1 MIAFILAGLVLGGI
15 YAISAASIV
24 VTYVSA
30 GVLNF
35 AFGAIAFFIARL
47 YYYLVAQLGWPVFAS
62 AIVAIAIAG
71 PLLGIVLYFAL
82 FRFLAQAQAITKV
95 VATIGLSVAIPA
107 ATELIFGDHPILTSP
122 GLAPPPEHVFHVGG
136 VAITLDQI
144 IAYCCVVAVLA
155 IGTWVLRRTQVGL
168 LVRATVDSKA
178 MTSLSGISPARIA
191 VGVWAAGTFLAG
203 LAGVLAAPVLNVSSV
218 SNYTVITASAF
229 AAVVAA
235 KLRSLPV
242 AVGIGLLMGVLGS
255 VLQWALPS
263 VSSLVTGDIIA
274 AIPFVMVVIFLLYY
288 TWRKTVT
295 EETLGGIL
303 DKAVSVRGILPQ
315 AEAARSAGASEASRA
330 SGASGVVERLGGYA
344 AKTLALGPRNPF
356 VVITAVL
363 PLVLSGFWLGPVAE
377 GLAIAIVF
385 LSFTLLTGEGG
396 MISLCQISFA
406 GVGGLTA
413 AQMNATYHL
422 PVLLGVLVGALLAG
436 ACGLVVGLLTA
447 RMGNLYAALATLTLA
462 LLLSAIVFQLNVF
475 LQYGA
480 GVTVSRPSFAESNVS
495 LTYLTLAVFVAISLF
510 IAAIRRSTSGL
521 ALSAIRATETGARS
535 AGVSVVRLKVGLWTL
550 AAAIAGTG
558 GGMYVIYNGVALPQS
573 FDAIIGLTW
582 FAVVITNGRRSN
594 NAALAA
600 GLCFTLI
607 PQLFTTY
614 LPTSLGQV
622 PTLLFGA
629 GAVLLAR
636 NPDGIITMNGRQI
649 TALARR
655 LSGSGRHTGGGQPLP
670 AGHAAGRVPASAAA
684 ASAAS
689 APAASAAS
697 AASAAAAPAA
707 SAAPAAPAAPA
718 AKLEDAQ

>member
-15 YAISAASIV
+15 YAVSAASIV

-47 YYYLVAQLGWPVFAS
+47 YYYLVVQEGWPGYAS
-62 AIVAIAIAG
+62 AIVAIVIVG
-71 PLLGIVLYFAL
+71 PLLGIALYFAL

-107 ATELIFGDHPILTSP
+107 ATELIFGTQPILSSP
-122 GLAPPPEHVFHVGG
+122 GLAPLPERVFHVDG
-136 VAITLDQI
+136 VAITLDQV
-144 IAYCCVVAVLA
+144 IAYCCVAAVLA
-155 IGTWVLRRTQVGL
+155 AGTYVLRRTQAGL

-178 MTSLSGISPARIA
+178 MASLSGISPARIA

-203 LAGVLAAPVLNVSSV
+203 LAGVLAAPVLNVGSV

-235 KLRSLPV
+235 RLRSLPV
-242 AVGIGLLMGVLGS
+242 AVGIGLLMGVVGS
-255 VLQWALPS
+255 LLQWALPS

-288 TWRKTVT
+288 TWRKVVT

-303 DKAVSVRGILPQ
+303 DKAISVRG
-315 AEAARSAGASEASRA
+315 GASLPPGGT
-330 SGASGVVERLGGYA
+330 GAGPGREGTLRGYA
-344 AKTLALGPRNPF
+344 ARALALVPRNPF
-356 VVITAVL
+356 VVVVLVL
-363 PLVLSGFWLGPVAE
+363 PLVLSGYWLGPVTE
-377 GLAIAIVF
+377 GVAIGIIF

-413 AQMNATYHL
+413 AQVNSTYHL
-422 PVLLGVLVGALLAG
+422 PVLLGVLIGGALAG
-436 ACGLVVGLLTA
+436 LGGLIVGLLTA

-462 LLLSAIVFQLNVF
+462 LLLSSIVFQLNVF
-475 LQYGA
+475 MQYGA
-480 GVTVSRPSFAESNVS
+480 GVTMERPSFAGSGIS
-495 LTYLTLAVFVAISLF
+495 LTYLTLAVFVAISLL

-535 AGVSVVRLKVGLWTL
+535 AGISVFRLKTAIWTL
-550 AAAIAGTG
+550 AAAIAGIG
-558 GGMYVIYNGVALPQS
+558 GGMYVIYAGVALPQS
-573 FDAIIGLTW
+573 FDAIVGLTW

-600 GLCFTLI
+600 GLFYTLI

-614 LPTSLGQV
+614 LPASLGPL

-649 TALARR
+649 ASLARR
-655 LSGSGRHTGGGQPLP
+655 LTGSGRQPGGGQPELADP
-670 AGHAAGRVPASAAA
+670 IPGRVPTAVAANM
-684 ASAAS
+684 
-689 APAASAAS
+689 
-697 AASAAAAPAA
+697 
-707 SAAPAAPAAPA
+707 
-718 AKLEDAQ
+718 EDSL

>member
-15 YAISAASIV
+15 YAVSAASIV

-47 YYYLVAQLGWPVFAS
+47 YYYLVVQEGWPGYAS
-62 AIVAIAIAG
+62 AIVAIVIVG
-71 PLLGIVLYFAL
+71 PLLGIALYFAL

-107 ATELIFGDHPILTSP
+107 ATELIFGTQPILSSP
-122 GLAPPPEHVFHVGG
+122 GLAPLPERVFHVDG
-136 VAITLDQI
+136 VAITLDQV
-144 IAYCCVVAVLA
+144 IAYCCVAAVLA
-155 IGTWVLRRTQVGL
+155 AGTYVLRRTQAGL

-178 MTSLSGISPARIA
+178 MASLSGISPARIA

-203 LAGVLAAPVLNVSSV
+203 LAGVLAAPVLNVGSV

-235 KLRSLPV
+235 RLRSLPV
-242 AVGIGLLMGVLGS
+242 AVGIGLLMGVVGS
-255 VLQWALPS
+255 LLQWALPS

-288 TWRKTVT
+288 TWRKVVT

-303 DKAVSVRGILPQ
+303 DKAISVRG
-315 AEAARSAGASEASRA
+315 GASLPPGGT
-330 SGASGVVERLGGYA
+330 GAGPGREGTLRGYA
-344 AKTLALGPRNPF
+344 ARALALAPRNPF
-356 VVITAVL
+356 VVVVLVL
-363 PLVLSGFWLGPVAE
+363 PLVLSGYWLGPVTE
-377 GLAIAIVF
+377 GVAIGIIF

-413 AQMNATYHL
+413 AQVNSTYHL
-422 PVLLGVLVGALLAG
+422 PVLLGVLIGGVLAG
-436 ACGLVVGLLTA
+436 VGGLIVGLLTA

-462 LLLSAIVFQLNVF
+462 LLLSSIVFQLNVF
-475 LQYGA
+475 MQYGA
-480 GVTVSRPSFAESNVS
+480 GVAVERPSFAGSGIS
-495 LTYLTLAVFVAISLF
+495 LTYLTLAVFVAISLL

-535 AGVSVVRLKVGLWTL
+535 AGISVFRLKTAIWTL
-550 AAAIAGTG
+550 AAAIAGIG
-558 GGMYVIYNGVALPQS
+558 GGMYVIYAGVALPQS
-573 FDAIIGLTW
+573 FDAIVGLTW

-600 GLCFTLI
+600 GLFYTLI
-607 PQLFTTY
+607 PQLFSTY
-614 LPTSLGQV
+614 LPASLGPL

-649 TALARR
+649 ASLARR
-655 LSGSGRHTGGGQPLP
+655 LTGSGRQPGGGQPELADP
-670 AGHAAGRVPASAAA
+670 IPGRVPTAVAANM
-684 ASAAS
+684 
-689 APAASAAS
+689 
-697 AASAAAAPAA
+697 
-707 SAAPAAPAAPA
+707 
-718 AKLEDAQ
+718 EDSL

>member
-62 AIVAIAIAG
+62 AIVAIVIAG
-71 PLLGIVLYFAL
+71 PLLGIALYFAL

-107 ATELIFGDHPILTSP
+107 ATELIFGNQSILTSP
-122 GLAPPPEHVFHVGG
+122 GLAPLPEQVFHVGG

-144 IAYCCVVAVLA
+144 IAYCCVAAVLA
-155 IGTWVLRRTQVGL
+155 VGTWVLRRTQVGL

-242 AVGIGLLMGVLGS
+242 AVGIGLLMGVVGS
-255 VLQWALPS
+255 LLQWALPS
-263 VSSLVTGDIIA
+263 VSSLVTGDIIL

-288 TWRKTVT
+288 SWRKAVT

-303 DKAVSVRGILPQ
+303 DKAISVRAIPPQ
-315 AEAARSAGASEASRA
+315 AAGGPSAGRWQR
-330 SGASGVVERLGGYA
+330 GKLGGYA
-344 AKTLALGPRNPF
+344 ARTLGLVPRNPF
-356 VVITAVL
+356 VVIAAIL
-363 PLVLSGFWLGPVAE
+363 PLVLSGYWLGPVVE
-377 GLAIAIVF
+377 GVAIGIVF

-413 AQMNATYHL
+413 AQVNSTYHL
-422 PVLLGVLVGALLAG
+422 PVLLGVLIGGVLAG
-436 ACGLVVGLLTA
+436 ACGLIVGLLTA
-447 RMGNLYAALATLTLA
+447 RMGNLYAALATLTFA
-462 LLLSAIVFQLNVF
+462 LLLSSIVFQFNVF
-475 LQYGA
+475 MQYGA
-480 GVTVSRPSFAESNVS
+480 GVTVSRPSFAQSDIS
-495 LTYLTLAVFVAISLF
+495 LTYLTLAIFLVISLL

-521 ALSAIRATETGARS
+521 ALSAIRSTETGARS
-535 AGVSVVRLKVGLWTL
+535 AGVSVVRMKVGIWAL
-550 AAAIAGTG
+550 AAAIAGIG
-558 GGMYVIYNGVALPQS
+558 GGMYVIYTGVALPQS
-573 FDAIIGLTW
+573 FDAIVGLTW

-600 GLCFTLI
+600 GLFFTLI
-607 PQLFTTY
+607 PQLFATY
-614 LPTSLGQV
+614 LPTSLGQL

-636 NPDGIITMNGRQI
+636 NPDGVITMNGRQL

-655 LSGSGRHTGGGQPLP
+655 LTGGGRHTGGGRPL
-670 AGHAAGRVPASAAA
+670 AAGPADSRVPASAVAA
-684 ASAAS
+684 N
-689 APAASAAS
+689 
-697 AASAAAAPAA
+697 
-707 SAAPAAPAAPA
+707 
-718 AKLEDAQ
+718 LGDAQ

>member
-1 MIAFILAGLVLGGI
+1 LIAFILAGLVLGGI

-47 YYYLVAQLGWPVFAS
+47 YYYLVAQQGWPVAPAGVV
-62 AIVAIAIAG
+62 AIVIAG
-71 PLLGIVLYFAL
+71 PLLGVALYFAL

-107 ATELIFGDHPILTSP
+107 ATELIFGDQPILTSP
-122 GLAPPPEHVFHVGG
+122 GLAPLPESVFHVGG
-136 VAITLDQI
+136 VAITLDQV

-178 MTSLSGISPARIA
+178 MASLSGISPARIA

-242 AVGIGLLMGVLGS
+242 AVAIGLLMGVAGS
-255 VLQWALPS
+255 LLQWALPS
-263 VSSLVTGDIIA
+263 VSSLVTGDIIS

-288 TWRKTVT
+288 TWRKAVT

-303 DKAVSVRGILPQ
+303 DKAISVRDIPPQ
-315 AEAARSAGASEASRA
+315 GDAGQSANWSRQ
-330 SGASGVVERLGGYA
+330 GGLRGYA
-344 AKTLALGPRNPF
+344 TKALALVPRNPF

-377 GLAIAIVF
+377 GAAIGIVF

-422 PVLLGVLVGALLAG
+422 PVLLGVLIGAVLAG
-436 ACGLVVGLLTA
+436 LCGLVVGLLTA

-462 LLLSAIVFQLNVF
+462 LLLSSIVFQLNAF

-480 GVTVSRPSFAESNVS
+480 GVTVSRPSFAESDVS

-521 ALSAIRATETGARS
+521 ALSAIRSTETGARS
-535 AGVSVVRLKVGLWTL
+535 AGVSVVRLKIGLWAL
-550 AAAIAGTG
+550 AAAIAGIG

-573 FDAIIGLTW
+573 FDAIVGLTW

-600 GLCFTLI
+600 GLFYTFI

-655 LSGSGRHTGGGQPLP
+655 LTGGGRHTGRGQSSLP
-670 AGHAAGRVPASAAA
+670 GPSRGRVPAAAV
-684 ASAAS
+684 
-689 APAASAAS
+689 
-697 AASAAAAPAA
+697 
-707 SAAPAAPAAPA
+707 A

>member
-1 MIAFILAGLVLGGI
+1 VIAFILAGLVLGGI

-35 AFGAIAFFIARL
+35 AFGAVAFFIARL
-47 YYYLVAQLGWPVFAS
+47 YYYLVVQLGWPVYEA
-62 AIVAIAIAG
+62 AIVAIVIAG
-71 PLLGIVLYFAL
+71 PLLGIALYFAL

-107 ATELIFGDHPILTSP
+107 ATELIFGNQPILTSP
-122 GLAPPPEHVFHVGG
+122 GLAPLPERVFHVGG
-136 VAITLDQI
+136 VAITLDQG

-155 IGTWVLRRTQVGL
+155 VGTWVLRRTQVGL

-178 MTSLSGISPARIA
+178 MASLSGISPARIA

-242 AVGIGLLMGVLGS
+242 AVGVGLLMGVIGS
-255 VLQWALPS
+255 LLQWALPS
-263 VSSLVTGDIIA
+263 VSSLVTGDIIS

-288 TWRKTVT
+288 TWRKAVS
-295 EETLGGIL
+295 EEGLGGIL
-303 DKAVSVRGILPQ
+303 DKAIAVRGL
-315 AEAARSAGASEASRA
+315 ASTAAD
-330 SGASGVVERLGGYA
+330 GGYA
-344 AKTLALGPRNPF
+344 GRRARGLRGYTTRLLALAPRNPF
-356 VVITAVL
+356 VVIAAVA
-363 PLVLSGFWLGPVAE
+363 PLVLSGYWLGPVVE
-377 GLAIAIVF
+377 GVAIGIVF

-406 GVGGLTA
+406 GIGGLATA
-413 AQMNATYHL
+413 QVNSTYHL
-422 PVLLGVLVGALLAG
+422 PVLLGVLIGGVLACAG
-436 ACGLVVGLLTA
+436 GLIVGLLTV

-462 LLLSAIVFQLNVF
+462 LLLSSIVFQFNVF
-475 LQYGA
+475 MQYGA
-480 GVTVSRPSFAESNVS
+480 GVTVSRPSFAQSNIA
-495 LTYLTLAVFVAISLF
+495 LTYLTLAVFVIISLF
-510 IAAIRRSTSGL
+510 ITAIRRSTSGL
-521 ALSAIRATETGARS
+521 ALSAIRSTETGARS
-535 AGVSVVRLKVGLWTL
+535 AGVSVIRTKIMIWAL
-550 AAAIAGTG
+550 AAAIAGIG

-573 FDAIIGLTW
+573 FDAIVGLTW

-600 GLCFTLI
+600 GLFYTLI

-614 LPTSLGQV
+614 LPTSWGPL
-622 PTLLFGA
+622 PTLLFGM

-649 TALARR
+649 EALARR
-655 LSGSGRHTGGGQPLP
+655 LTRRGGQTGGGQPVL
-670 AGHAAGRVPASAAA
+670 AAPLEGRVPASAVAVNR
-684 ASAAS
+684 
-689 APAASAAS
+689 
-697 AASAAAAPAA
+697 
-707 SAAPAAPAAPA
+707 
-718 AKLEDAQ
+718 EDAQ

>member
-47 YYYLVAQLGWPVFAS
+47 YYYLVVQLGWPVYEA
-62 AIVAIAIAG
+62 AIVAIVIAG
-71 PLLGIVLYFAL
+71 PLLGIALYFAL

-107 ATELIFGDHPILTSP
+107 ATELIFGNQPILTSP
-122 GLAPPPEHVFHVGG
+122 GLAPLPERVFHVGG
-136 VAITLDQI
+136 VAITLDQV
-144 IAYCCVVAVLA
+144 IAYCCVVVVLA
-155 IGTWVLRRTQVGL
+155 VGTWVLRRTQVGL

-178 MTSLSGISPARIA
+178 MASLSGISPARIA

-242 AVGIGLLMGVLGS
+242 AVGIGLLMGVIGS
-255 VLQWALPS
+255 LLQWALPS
-263 VSSLVTGDIIA
+263 VSSLVTGDIIS

-288 TWRKTVT
+288 TWRKAVS
-295 EETLGGIL
+295 EEGLGGIL
-303 DKAVSVRGILPQ
+303 DKAIAVRGLASTAADGSYAGRR
-315 AEAARSAGASEASRA
+315 AEGLRSYAT
-330 SGASGVVERLGGYA
+330 RL
-344 AKTLALGPRNPF
+344 LALAPRNPF
-356 VVITAVL
+356 VVIAAVA
-363 PLVLSGFWLGPVAE
+363 PLVLSGYWLGPVVE
-377 GLAIAIVF
+377 GVAIGIVF

-406 GVGGLTA
+406 GIGGLATA
-413 AQMNATYHL
+413 QVNSTYHL
-422 PVLLGVLVGALLAG
+422 PVLLGVLIGGVLACAG
-436 ACGLVVGLLTA
+436 GLIVGLLTV

-462 LLLSAIVFQLNVF
+462 LLLSSIVFQFNVF
-475 LQYGA
+475 MQYGA
-480 GVTVSRPSFAESNVS
+480 GVTVSRPSFAQSNIA
-495 LTYLTLAVFVAISLF
+495 LTYLTLAVFVIISL
-510 IAAIRRSTSGL
+510 IITAIRRSTSGL
-521 ALSAIRATETGARS
+521 ALSAIRSTETGARS
-535 AGVSVVRLKVGLWTL
+535 AGVSVIRTKIMIWAL
-550 AAAIAGTG
+550 AAAIAGIG

-573 FDAIIGLTW
+573 FDAIVGLTW

-600 GLCFTLI
+600 GLFYTLI

-614 LPTSLGQV
+614 LPTSWGPL
-622 PTLLFGA
+622 PTLLFGM

-649 TALARR
+649 EALARR
-655 LSGSGRHTGGGQPLP
+655 LTRRGGQTGGGQPVL
-670 AGHAAGRVPASAAA
+670 AAPLEGRVPASAVAVNR
-684 ASAAS
+684 
-689 APAASAAS
+689 
-697 AASAAAAPAA
+697 
-707 SAAPAAPAAPA
+707 
-718 AKLEDAQ
+718 EDAQ

>member
-62 AIVAIAIAG
+62 AIVAIVIAG

-107 ATELIFGDHPILTSP
+107 ATELIFGDQPILTSP
-122 GLAPPPEHVFHVGG
+122 GLAPLPERVFHVGG
-136 VAITLDQI
+136 VAITLDQV
-144 IAYCCVVAVLA
+144 IAYGCVVVVLA
-155 IGTWVLRRTQVGL
+155 AGTWVLRRTQVGL

-178 MTSLSGISPARIA
+178 MTSISGISPARIA

-242 AVGIGLLMGVLGS
+242 AVGIGLLMGVVGS

-274 AIPFVMVVIFLLYY
+274 AIPFAMVVIFLLYY
-288 TWRKTVT
+288 TWRRAVT

-303 DKAVSVRGILPQ
+303 DKAVAVRGILPQ
-315 AEAARSAGASEASRA
+315 AEAWRSARSATASRE
-330 SGASGVVERLGGYA
+330 ERLRGYA
-344 AKTLALGPRNPF
+344 ARAMALGPRNPF
-356 VVITAVL
+356 VVITAIL
-363 PLVLSGFWLGPVAE
+363 PLALSGFWLGPVAE
-377 GLAIAIVF
+377 GAAIGIVF

-422 PVLLGVLVGALLAG
+422 PVLLGVLIGAVLAG

-495 LTYLTLAVFVAISLF
+495 LTYLTLAVFVAISLL

-550 AAAIAGTG
+550 AAAIAGIG

-600 GLCFTLI
+600 GLFYTLI

-655 LSGSGRHTGGGQPLP
+655 LTGNGRRTGGGRPIP
-670 AGHAAGRVPASAAA
+670 ADPGGTVQGRVPA
-684 ASAAS
+684 
-689 APAASAAS
+689 PAA
-697 AASAAAAPAA
+697 
-707 SAAPAAPAAPA
+707 A

>member
-47 YYYLVAQLGWPVFAS
+47 YYYLVAQLGWPVPAAAVV
-62 AIVAIAIAG
+62 AIVIAG
-71 PLLGIVLYFAL
+71 PLLGVALYFAL

-107 ATELIFGDHPILTSP
+107 ATELIFGDQPILTSP
-122 GLAPPPEHVFHVGG
+122 GLAPQPERVFHVGG
-136 VAITLDQI
+136 VAITLDQV
-144 IAYCCVVAVLA
+144 IAYGCVVAVLA
-155 IGTWVLRRTQVGL
+155 VGTWVLRRTQVGL

-203 LAGVLAAPVLNVSSV
+203 LAGVLAAPVLNVGSV

-242 AVGIGLLMGVLGS
+242 AVAIGLLMGVLGS

-288 TWRKTVT
+288 TWRKAVT

-303 DKAVSVRGILPQ
+303 DKAISVRGILPQ
-315 AEAARSAGASEASRA
+315 AEAGAFAPAAASR
-330 SGASGVVERLGGYA
+330 SGRLREYA
-344 AKTLALGPRNPF
+344 ARAMALGPRNPF
-356 VVITAVL
+356 VVLAAL
-363 PLVLSGFWLGPVAE
+363 APLVLSGFWLGPVAE
-377 GLAIAIVF
+377 GVAIGIVF

-422 PVLLGVLVGALLAG
+422 PVLLGVLIGAVLAG

-462 LLLSAIVFQLNVF
+462 LLLSSIVFQLNVF

-521 ALSAIRATETGARS
+521 ALSAIRSTETGARS
-535 AGVSVVRLKVGLWTL
+535 AGVSVVRLKIGLWGL
-550 AAAIAGTG
+550 AAAIAGIG

-573 FDAIIGLTW
+573 FDAIVGLTW

-600 GLCFTLI
+600 GLFYTLI

-655 LSGSGRHTGGGQPLP
+655 LTGSGRQAGGEQPLP
-670 AGHAAGRVPASAAA
+670 ADSAGPAGPAGPTGAAGTAGPAGAAASRVPA
-684 ASAAS
+684 
-689 APAASAAS
+689 PAV
-697 AASAAAAPAA
+697 
-707 SAAPAAPAAPA
+707 A

>member
-1 MIAFILAGLVLGGI
+1 VIAFILAGLVLGGI

-47 YYYLVAQLGWPVFAS
+47 YYYLVVQLGWPVYEA
-62 AIVAIAIAG
+62 AIVAIVIAG
-71 PLLGIVLYFAL
+71 PLLGIALYFAL

-107 ATELIFGDHPILTSP
+107 ATELIFGNQPILTSP
-122 GLAPPPEHVFHVGG
+122 GLAPLPERVFHVGG
-136 VAITLDQI
+136 VAITLDQV

-155 IGTWVLRRTQVGL
+155 AGTWVLRRTQVGL

-178 MTSLSGISPARIA
+178 MASLSGISPARIA

-242 AVGIGLLMGVLGS
+242 AVGVGLLMGVIGS
-255 VLQWALPS
+255 LLQWALPS
-263 VSSLVTGDIIA
+263 VSSLVTGDIIS

-288 TWRKTVT
+288 TWRKAVS
-295 EETLGGIL
+295 EEGLGGIL
-303 DKAVSVRGILPQ
+303 DKAIAVRGL
-315 AEAARSAGASEASRA
+315 ASTAAD
-330 SGASGVVERLGGYA
+330 GGYA
-344 AKTLALGPRNPF
+344 GRRTEGLRGYATRLLALAPRNPF
-356 VVITAVL
+356 VVIAAVA
-363 PLVLSGFWLGPVAE
+363 PLVLSGYWLGPVVE
-377 GLAIAIVF
+377 GVAIGIVF

-406 GVGGLTA
+406 GIGGLATA
-413 AQMNATYHL
+413 QVNSTYHL
-422 PVLLGVLVGALLAG
+422 PVLLGVLIGGVLACAG
-436 ACGLVVGLLTA
+436 GLIVGLLTV

-462 LLLSAIVFQLNVF
+462 LLLSSIVFQFNVF
-475 LQYGA
+475 MQYGA
-480 GVTVSRPSFAESNVS
+480 GVTVSRPSFAQSNIA
-495 LTYLTLAVFVAISLF
+495 LTYLTLAVFVIISLF
-510 IAAIRRSTSGL
+510 ITAIRRSTSGL
-521 ALSAIRATETGARS
+521 ALSAIRSTETGARS
-535 AGVSVVRLKVGLWTL
+535 AGVSVIRTKIMIWAL
-550 AAAIAGTG
+550 AAAIAGIG

-573 FDAIIGLTW
+573 FDAIVGLTW

-600 GLCFTLI
+600 GLFYTLI

-614 LPTSLGQV
+614 LPTSWGPL
-622 PTLLFGA
+622 PTLLFGM

-649 TALARR
+649 EALARR
-655 LSGSGRHTGGGQPLP
+655 LTRRGGQAGGGQPVL
-670 AGHAAGRVPASAAA
+670 AAPLEGRVPASAVAVNR
-684 ASAAS
+684 
-689 APAASAAS
+689 
-697 AASAAAAPAA
+697 
-707 SAAPAAPAAPA
+707 
-718 AKLEDAQ
+718 EDSQ

>member
-47 YYYLVAQLGWPVFAS
+47 YYYLVAQLGWPVPAAAVV
-62 AIVAIAIAG
+62 AIVIAG
-71 PLLGIVLYFAL
+71 PLLGVALYFAL

-107 ATELIFGDHPILTSP
+107 ATELIFGDQPILTSP
-122 GLAPPPEHVFHVGG
+122 GLAPQPERVFHVGG
-136 VAITLDQI
+136 VAITLDQV
-144 IAYCCVVAVLA
+144 IAYGCVVAVLA
-155 IGTWVLRRTQVGL
+155 VGTWVLRRTQVGL

-203 LAGVLAAPVLNVSSV
+203 LAGVLAAPVLNVGSV

-242 AVGIGLLMGVLGS
+242 AVAIGLLMGVLGS

-288 TWRKTVT
+288 TWRKAVT

-303 DKAVSVRGILPQ
+303 DKAISVRGILPQ
-315 AEAARSAGASEASRA
+315 AEAGAFAPAAGAASR
-330 SGASGVVERLGGYA
+330 SGRLRGYA
-344 AKTLALGPRNPF
+344 ARAMDLGPRNPF
-356 VVITAVL
+356 VVLTAVA

-377 GLAIAIVF
+377 GAAIGIVF

-422 PVLLGVLVGALLAG
+422 PVLLGVLIGAVLAG

-462 LLLSAIVFQLNVF
+462 LLLSSIVFQLNVF

-480 GVTVSRPSFAESNVS
+480 GVTVSRPS
-495 LTYLTLAVFVAISLF
+495 LAVFVAISLF

-521 ALSAIRATETGARS
+521 ALSAIRSTETGARS
-535 AGVSVVRLKVGLWTL
+535 AGVSVVRLKIGLWGL
-550 AAAIAGTG
+550 AAAIAGVG

-573 FDAIIGLTW
+573 FDAIVGLTW

-600 GLCFTLI
+600 GLFYTLI

-636 NPDGIITMNGRQI
+636 NPDGIITMNGRQL

-655 LSGSGRHTGGGQPLP
+655 LTGSGRRAGGEQLP
-670 AGHAAGRVPASAAA
+670 ADSAGPAGPAGAAGAAGAAGPAGAAASRVPA
-684 ASAAS
+684 
-689 APAASAAS
+689 PAV
-697 AASAAAAPAA
+697 
-707 SAAPAAPAAPA
+707 A

>member
-1 MIAFILAGLVLGGI
+1 LIAFILAGLVLGGI

-47 YYYLVAQLGWPVFAS
+47 YYYLVAQLGWPVAPAAVV
-62 AIVAIAIAG
+62 AIVIAG
-71 PLLGIVLYFAL
+71 PLLGVALYFAL

-107 ATELIFGDHPILTSP
+107 ATELIFGDQPILTSP
-122 GLAPPPEHVFHVGG
+122 GLAPLPEPVFHVGG
-136 VAITLDQI
+136 VAITLDQV

-155 IGTWVLRRTQVGL
+155 AGTWVLRRTQVGL

-178 MTSLSGISPARIA
+178 MASLSGISPARIA

-242 AVGIGLLMGVLGS
+242 AVAVGLLMGVVGS
-255 VLQWALPS
+255 LLQWALPS
-263 VSSLVTGDIIA
+263 VSSLVTGDIIS

-288 TWRKTVT
+288 TWRKSVT

-303 DKAVSVRGILPQ
+303 DKAISVRGVPPQ
-315 AEAARSAGASEASRA
+315 ADAGQSANWSRE
-330 SGASGVVERLGGYA
+330 GGLRGYA
-344 AKTLALGPRNPF
+344 ARALALVPHNPF
-356 VVITAVL
+356 VVIAAIL

-377 GLAIAIVF
+377 GAAIGIVF

-422 PVLLGVLVGALLAG
+422 PVLIGVLIGAVLAG
-436 ACGLVVGLLTA
+436 VCGLVVGLLTA

-462 LLLSAIVFQLNVF
+462 LLLSSIVFQLNVF

-521 ALSAIRATETGARS
+521 ALSAIRSTETGARS
-535 AGVSVVRLKVGLWTL
+535 AGVSVVRLKIALWAL
-550 AAAIAGTG
+550 AAAVAGIG

-573 FDAIIGLTW
+573 FDAIVGLTW

-600 GLCFTLI
+600 GLFYTFI

-636 NPDGIITMNGRQI
+636 NPEGIITMNGRQI

-655 LSGSGRHTGGGQPLP
+655 LTESGRRTGGGAPSLP
-670 AGHAAGRVPASAAA
+670 GPSRGRVPASAV
-684 ASAAS
+684 
-689 APAASAAS
+689 
-697 AASAAAAPAA
+697 
-707 SAAPAAPAAPA
+707 A
-718 AKLEDAQ
+718 AKLEDAP

>member
-47 YYYLVAQLGWPVFAS
+47 YYYLVVQLGWPVYEA
-62 AIVAIAIAG
+62 AIVAIVIAG
-71 PLLGIVLYFAL
+71 PLLGIALYFAL

-107 ATELIFGDHPILTSP
+107 ATELIFGNQPILTSP
-122 GLAPPPEHVFHVGG
+122 GLAPLPERVFHVGG
-136 VAITLDQI
+136 VAITLDQV
-144 IAYCCVVAVLA
+144 IAYCCVVVVLA
-155 IGTWVLRRTQVGL
+155 VGTWVLRRTQVGL

-178 MTSLSGISPARIA
+178 MASLSGISPARIA

-242 AVGIGLLMGVLGS
+242 AVGIGLLMGVIGS
-255 VLQWALPS
+255 LLQWALPS
-263 VSSLVTGDIIA
+263 VSSLVTGDIIS

-288 TWRKTVT
+288 TWRKAVS
-295 EETLGGIL
+295 EEGLGGIL
-303 DKAVSVRGILPQ
+303 DKAIAVRGLASTAADGSYAGRR
-315 AEAARSAGASEASRA
+315 AEGLR
-330 SGASGVVERLGGYA
+330 GYA
-344 AKTLALGPRNPF
+344 TRLLALAPRNPF
-356 VVITAVL
+356 VVIAAVA
-363 PLVLSGFWLGPVAE
+363 PLVLSGYWLGPVVE
-377 GLAIAIVF
+377 GVAIGIVF

-406 GVGGLTA
+406 GIGGLATA
-413 AQMNATYHL
+413 QVNSTYHL
-422 PVLLGVLVGALLAG
+422 PVLLGVLIGGVLACAG
-436 ACGLVVGLLTA
+436 GLIVGLLTV

-462 LLLSAIVFQLNVF
+462 LLLSSIVFQFNVF
-475 LQYGA
+475 MQYGA
-480 GVTVSRPSFAESNVS
+480 GVTVSRPSFAQSNVA
-495 LTYLTLAVFVAISLF
+495 LTYLTLAVFVIISL
-510 IAAIRRSTSGL
+510 IITAIRRSTSGL
-521 ALSAIRATETGARS
+521 ALSAIRSTETGARS
-535 AGVSVVRLKVGLWTL
+535 AGVSVIRTKIMIWAL
-550 AAAIAGTG
+550 AAAISGIG

-573 FDAIIGLTW
+573 FDAIVGLTW

-600 GLCFTLI
+600 GLFYTLI

-614 LPTSLGQV
+614 LPTSWGPL
-622 PTLLFGA
+622 PTLLFGM

-649 TALARR
+649 EALARR
-655 LSGSGRHTGGGQPLP
+655 LTRRGGQTGGGQPVL
-670 AGHAAGRVPASAAA
+670 AAPLEGRVPASAVAVNR
-684 ASAAS
+684 
-689 APAASAAS
+689 
-697 AASAAAAPAA
+697 
-707 SAAPAAPAAPA
+707 
-718 AKLEDAQ
+718 EDAQ

>member
-47 YYYLVAQLGWPVFAS
+47 YYYLVAQLGWPVAPA
-62 AIVAIAIAG
+62 AIVVIVIVG
-71 PLLGIVLYFAL
+71 PLLGVALYFAL

-107 ATELIFGDHPILTSP
+107 ATELIFGDQPILTSP
-122 GLAPPPEHVFHVGG
+122 GLAPLPERVFHVGG
-136 VAITLDQI
+136 VAITLDQV

-155 IGTWVLRRTQVGL
+155 LGTWVLRRTQVGL

-242 AVGIGLLMGVLGS
+242 AVVIGLLMGVAGS
-255 VLQWALPS
+255 LLQWGLPS

-288 TWRKTVT
+288 TWRETVT

-303 DKAVSVRGILPQ
+303 DKAISVHGVPPQ
-315 AEAARSAGASEASRA
+315 AEAGQFADWSRE
-330 SGASGVVERLGGYA
+330 GGLRGYA
-344 AKTLALGPRNPF
+344 IRTLTLAPRNPF
-356 VVITAVL
+356 VVITALL

-377 GLAIAIVF
+377 GAALGIVF

-422 PVLLGVLVGALLAG
+422 PVLLGVLIGAVLAG

-462 LLLSAIVFQLNVF
+462 LLLSSIVFQLNVF

-495 LTYLTLAVFVAISLF
+495 LTYLTLAVFVIISLF
-510 IAAIRRSTSGL
+510 ITAIRRSTSGL
-521 ALSAIRATETGARS
+521 ALSALRSTETGARS
-535 AGVSVVRLKVGLWTL
+535 AGVSVVRLKIGLWAL
-550 AAAIAGTG
+550 AAAIAGIG

-573 FDAIIGLTW
+573 FDAIVGLTW

-600 GLCFTLI
+600 GLFYTFI
-607 PQLFTTY
+607 PQLFATY

-655 LSGSGRHTGGGQPLP
+655 LAGRGRHSGGGQPQP
-670 AGHAAGRVPASAAA
+670 AGLAADRVPASAVAA
-684 ASAAS
+684 RL
-689 APAASAAS
+689 
-697 AASAAAAPAA
+697 
-707 SAAPAAPAAPA
+707 
-718 AKLEDAQ
+718 KDAQ

>member
-47 YYYLVAQLGWPVFAS
+47 YYYLVVQQGWPGYAS
-62 AIVAIAIAG
+62 AIVAIVIIG
-71 PLLGIVLYFAL
+71 PLLGIALYFCL

-107 ATELIFGDHPILTSP
+107 ATELIFGDQPILTSP
-122 GLAPPPEHVFHVGG
+122 GLAPQPEHVFHVGG
-136 VAITLDQI
+136 VAITLDQV
-144 IAYCCVVAVLA
+144 IAYCCVAAVLA
-155 IGTWVLRRTQVGL
+155 VGTYVLRRTQVGL

-242 AVGIGLLMGVLGS
+242 AVGIGLLMGVAGS
-255 VLQWALPS
+255 LLQWALPS
-263 VSSLVTGDIIA
+263 VSSLVTGDIIE

-288 TWRKTVT
+288 TWRKAVT

-303 DKAVSVRGILPQ
+303 DKAISVRGVPP
-315 AEAARSAGASEASRA
+315 AAGDGMSAADFRGRVA
-330 SGASGVVERLGGYA
+330 G
-344 AKTLALGPRNPF
+344 TLALVPRNPF
-356 VVITAVL
+356 VVIAAIL
-363 PLVLSGFWLGPVAE
+363 PLVLSGYWLGPVTE
-377 GLAIAIVF
+377 GVAIGIIF

-406 GVGGLTA
+406 GVGGLATA
-413 AQMNATYHL
+413 QVNSTYHL
-422 PVLLGVLVGALLAG
+422 PVLLGVLIGGVLAAVG
-436 ACGLVVGLLTA
+436 GLIVGLLTA

-462 LLLSAIVFQLNVF
+462 LLLSSIVFQLNVF
-475 LQYGA
+475 MQYGA
-480 GVTVSRPSFAESNVS
+480 GVTVSRPSFAESGIS
-495 LTYLTLAVFVAISLF
+495 LTYLTLAIFVVISLF

-521 ALSAIRATETGARS
+521 ALSAVRSTETGAKS
-535 AGVSVVRLKVGLWTL
+535 AGISVARLKVTIWTL
-550 AAAIAGTG
+550 AAAIAGIG
-558 GGMYVIYNGVALPQS
+558 GGMYVIYAGVALPQS
-573 FDAIIGLTW
+573 FDAIVGLTW

-600 GLCFTLI
+600 GLFYTLI
-607 PQLFTTY
+607 PQIFTTY
-614 LPTSLGQV
+614 LPTSLGPL

-649 TALARR
+649 TSLARR
-655 LSGSGRHTGGGQPLP
+655 LTGGGRHPRGGQPAL
-670 AGHAAGRVPASAAA
+670 AGLTPNSAVLNSPVPNSTGPNSTGPASTGPAKT
-684 ASAAS
+684 SAV
-689 APAASAAS
+689 
-697 AASAAAAPAA
+697 
-707 SAAPAAPAAPA
+707 A
-718 AKLEDAQ
+718 AKMEDVQ